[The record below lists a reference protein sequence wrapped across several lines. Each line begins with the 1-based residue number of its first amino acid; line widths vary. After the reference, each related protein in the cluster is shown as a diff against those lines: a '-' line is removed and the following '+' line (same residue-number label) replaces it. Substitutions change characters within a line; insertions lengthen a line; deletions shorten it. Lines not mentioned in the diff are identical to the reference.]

1 MRAAAV
7 AYFGACAALLF
18 GASMVGEYAA
28 GLGSVVCQ

>member
-28 GLGSVVCQ
+28 GLVAVVLP